1 MDPTRNPA
9 EDADFDFDAWVRWQN
24 LKQAWTSV
32 QDARQR
38 AARPRPAVAPEPAFE
53 PEIVYLLP
61 VPN

>member
-9 EDADFDFDAWVRWQN
+9 EDQDFNFDAWVRWQT
-24 LKQAWTSV
+24 LKNAWTSI
-32 QDARQR
+32 QEARQ
-38 AARPRPAVAPEPAFE
+38 PAPKPQPAPEPAFE

>member
-24 LKQAWTSV
+24 LKQAWHHVTAVRRRSSGRV
-32 QDARQR
+32 
-38 AARPRPAVAPEPAFE
+38 VAPEPRPE
-53 PEIVYLLP
+53 PEVVYLLP

>member
-9 EDADFDFDAWVRWQN
+9 DDTDFDFDAWVRWQN
-24 LKQAWTSV
+24 LKQAWQHAT
-32 QDARQR
+32 
-38 AARPRPAVAPEPAFE
+38 AARPAPRPVVVPEPRPE